1 MAATGGGAGATA
13 VDGAQGAILLD
24 ANGERVVESGER
36 RERLRLIGAYQGI
49 ALSRARDVRDRYA
62 TGEVRH
68 IVCQYTDGSPA
79 AWHVETAATSWTPLG
94 TGCNGIVQ
102 VLIEPLT
109 AGDDA
114 NALAFLAACGQHDDR
129 QRLGLGPRP

>member
-1 MAATGGGAGATA
+1 MPYQKLLDTLVRS

-49 ALSRARDVRDRYA
+49 ALARARDVRDRYA

-68 IVCQYTDGSPA
+68 IVCQYTDG
-79 AWHVETAATSWTPLG
+79 HVLSRPLRDG
-94 TGCNGIVQ
+94 YYL
-102 VLIEPLT
+102 VL
-109 AGDDA
+109 
-114 NALAFLAACGQHDDR
+114 ALALSANLGQALYRSAEAEERLNAA
-129 QRLGLGPRP
+129 L